1 MKQMKQMK
9 QYIIGM
15 LFVLFLCPVS
25 VYANDSEGVISS
37 TSETQS
43 SAIVNTENVL
53 NEIPEDVIPIKF
65 KTREQ
70 ADQFFSLMDKEFE
83 RGKTFDYDK
92 YSYLLNEQ
100 ENYFDLSNVEIT
112 EEMFIETLSQTELVS
127 NNTRESM
134 TLGDDNLIS
143 LYSFSDYPDQQT
155 ESCMFNHVEPYAF
168 GKINVDVSATI
179 RYMSKKFVSCDDFNA
194 SFTGLH
200 VGLSW
205 ETTSYAANI
214 SDNGYELT
222 IDFTGIVHRYILIN
236 SSLTEIDSY
245 KRSASIEFSTYDRIE
260 GWRKIGGTEYYID
273 SDGDMLTGWHT
284 LDWSGGRNEFYFNSE
299 GEMLKGWHTL
309 DWSGGRNE
317 FYFDSDGC
325 MVTGWHTLN
334 WSGGRNE
341 FYFDSDGCMVTGW
354 HTLNWSGGRNEFY
367 FDSDG
372 CMVTGWHT
380 LDWSGGRN
388 EFYFDSDGC
397 MVTGWHT
404 LYRNG
409 VMCSCYFDSDG
420 ALRIVEPYDD
430 SFD

>member
-1 MKQMKQMK
+1 MKQMK

-245 KRSASIEFSTYDRIE
+245 KRSASIEFSTYDRVE

-273 SDGDMLTGWHT
+273 SDGDML
-284 LDWSGGRNEFYFNSE
+284 
-299 GEMLKGWHTL
+299 
-309 DWSGGRNE
+309 
-317 FYFDSDGC
+317 
-325 MVTGWHTLN
+325 TGWHTLN

-354 HTLNWSGGRNEFY
+354 HTLDWSGGRNEFY

>member
-1 MKQMKQMK
+1 MK

-245 KRSASIEFSTYDRIE
+245 KRSASIEFSTYDRVE

-284 LDWSGGRNEFYFNSE
+284 LD
-299 GEMLKGWHTL
+299 
-309 DWSGGRNE
+309 
-317 FYFDSDGC
+317 
-325 MVTGWHTLN
+325 

>member
-25 VYANDSEGVISS
+25 VYANDSEGFISS

-245 KRSASIEFSTYDRIE
+245 KRSASIEFSTYDRVE

-284 LDWSGGRNEFYFNSE
+284 LD
-299 GEMLKGWHTL
+299 
-309 DWSGGRNE
+309 
-317 FYFDSDGC
+317 
-325 MVTGWHTLN
+325 

>member
-1 MKQMKQMK
+1 MKQMK

-245 KRSASIEFSTYDRIE
+245 KRSASIEFSTYDRVE

-284 LDWSGGRNEFYFNSE
+284 LDWSGGRNEFYFDSD
-299 GEMLKGWHTL
+299 GCMVTGWHTL
-309 DWSGGRNE
+309 EWSGGRNEFYFDSDGCMVTGWHTLEWSGGRNE

-334 WSGGRNE
+334 WSGGRDE
-341 FYFDSDGCMVTGW
+341 FYFEPSGAMVTGW
-354 HTLNWSGGRNEFY
+354 Y
-367 FDSDG
+367 
-372 CMVTGWHT
+372 
-380 LDWSGGRN
+380 
-388 EFYFDSDGC
+388 
-397 MVTGWHT
+397 T

-409 VMCSCYFDSDG
+409 VMCRCYFDSDG
-420 ALRIVEPYDD
+420 ALRNVEPYDD

>member
-245 KRSASIEFSTYDRIE
+245 KRSASIEFSTYDRVE

-273 SDGDMLTGWHT
+273 SDGDMLT
-284 LDWSGGRNEFYFNSE
+284 
-299 GEMLKGWHTL
+299 GWHTL

-354 HTLNWSGGRNEFY
+354 HTL
-367 FDSDG
+367 
-372 CMVTGWHT
+372 
-380 LDWSGGRN
+380 
-388 EFYFDSDGC
+388 
-397 MVTGWHT
+397 
-404 LYRNG
+404 YRNG

>member
-284 LDWSGGRNEFYFNSE
+284 LDWSGGRNEFYF
-299 GEMLKGWHTL
+299 
-309 DWSGGRNE
+309 
-317 FYFDSDGC
+317 
-325 MVTGWHTLN
+325 
-334 WSGGRNE
+334 
-341 FYFDSDGCMVTGW
+341 DSDGCMVTGW

>member
-245 KRSASIEFSTYDRIE
+245 KRSASIEFSTYDRVE

-284 LDWSGGRNEFYFNSE
+284 LDWSGGRNEFYF
-299 GEMLKGWHTL
+299 
-309 DWSGGRNE
+309 
-317 FYFDSDGC
+317 DSDGC
-325 MVTGWHTLN
+325 MVTGWHTL
-334 WSGGRNE
+334 E
-341 FYFDSDGCMVTGW
+341 
-354 HTLNWSGGRNEFY
+354 WSGGRNEFY

-404 LYRNG
+404 LNWSGGRDEFYFEPSGAMVTGWYTLYRNG
-409 VMCSCYFDSDG
+409 VMCRCYFDSDG
-420 ALRIVEPYDD
+420 ALRNVEPYDD

>member
-9 QYIIGM
+9 QYIIDM

-143 LYSFSDYPDQQT
+143 LYSFSDYPDQRT

-194 SFTGLH
+194 FFTGLH
-200 VGLSW
+200 IGLSW

-214 SDNGYELT
+214 SDNGYELM
-222 IDFTGIVHRYILIN
+222 IDFAGIVHRYILID

-245 KRSASIEFSTYDRIE
+245 KRSASIEFNTYDRVE
-260 GWRKIGGTEYYID
+260 GWRKIGDTEYYID
-273 SDGDMLTGWHT
+273 SDGDML
-284 LDWSGGRNEFYFNSE
+284 
-299 GEMLKGWHTL
+299 
-309 DWSGGRNE
+309 
-317 FYFDSDGC
+317 
-325 MVTGWHTLN
+325 
-334 WSGGRNE
+334 
-341 FYFDSDGCMVTGW
+341 
-354 HTLNWSGGRNEFY
+354 
-367 FDSDG
+367 
-372 CMVTGWHT
+372 TGWHT

-404 LYRNG
+404 LDWSGGTDEFYFEPSGAMVTGWHTLYRNG
-409 VMCSCYFDSDG
+409 VMCRCYFDSDG
-420 ALRIVEPYDD
+420 VLRIMEPYDD

>member
-1 MKQMKQMK
+1 MKQMK

-245 KRSASIEFSTYDRIE
+245 KRSASIEFSTYDRVE

-284 LDWSGGRNEFYFNSE
+284 LDWSGGRNEFYFDSD
-299 GEMLKGWHTL
+299 GCMVTGWHTL
-309 DWSGGRNE
+309 EWSGGRNE

-334 WSGGRNE
+334 WSGGRDE
-341 FYFDSDGCMVTGW
+341 FYFEPSGAMVTGW
-354 HTLNWSGGRNEFY
+354 Y
-367 FDSDG
+367 
-372 CMVTGWHT
+372 
-380 LDWSGGRN
+380 
-388 EFYFDSDGC
+388 
-397 MVTGWHT
+397 T

-409 VMCSCYFDSDG
+409 VMCRCYFDSDG
-420 ALRIVEPYDD
+420 ALRNVEPYDD